1 MQQGQG
7 LLLLLAIFF
16 ALAAGLVGC
25 FALMKR
31 MVLASDVVSHLA
43 LPGLGVAF
51 LLKVNPLIGGAAT
64 LFLGTLLVWR
74 LQKRS
79 GLATDAA
86 IGVVFA
92 ASLAIGAAVT
102 PQDDLVDA
110 LFGELK
116 QVSLFGL
123 VLGLAASLFVVLSL
137 FLLKDRLALGIFS
150 PDLAAATGV
159 NVDRVDLFFLFIF
172 SLTILVG
179 LRFMGTL
186 LASALVILPAATA
199 RRLTDKLSNFL
210 IASSAI
216 SVISVVA
223 GFLLNTL
230 VFKLPTVG
238 PTIVIFSAVLFGLS
252 FATTARAA
260 GH

>member
-1 MQQGQG
+1 MHEGQA

-51 LLKVNPLIGGAAT
+51 LLKMNPLIGGAAT

-74 LQKRS
+74 LQKRT
-79 GLATDAA
+79 GLAADAA

-102 PQDDLVDA
+102 PQEDLIDA

-116 QVSLFGL
+116 QVSLFGFF
-123 VLGLAASLFVVLSL
+123 LGLAATLLVVLSL
-137 FLLKDRLALGIFS
+137 YLLKDQLALSIFS
-150 PDLAAATGV
+150 PDLAASTGV
-159 NVDRVDLFFLFIF
+159 NVDRIDLYFLFIF

-186 LASALVILPAATA
+186 LASALMILPAATG
-199 RRLTDKLSNFL
+199 RHLTDKLSNFL
-210 IASSAI
+210 LVSSAASI
-216 SVISVVA
+216 ISVVA
-223 GFLLNTL
+223 GFLLNTF

-238 PTIVIFSAVLFGLS
+238 PTIVIFSALLFGLS
-252 FATTARAA
+252 FTKAA
-260 GH
+260 WAADH